1 MESVWLQA
9 TSSDQ
14 IDMTGSRHLEIIP
27 EDNRIEKKSRI
38 IEIKSNRSSWHYY
51 MVHTEV
57 RRGSAQ
63 APTITFWILPRI
75 SKFFHLHNALSYRI
89 PSRNR
94 HLYNHKN
101 RHLCWVDMMSQSKPR
116 FKMLHIL
123 KMLKNTQIWTWQQ
136 RGHSILKFVAFTV
149 NTNTKSNAH
158 TADIWLWLVCC
169 LPSFS
174 WMKQQPQDWNNY

>member
-1 MESVWLQA
+1 MIRVIRQLENSKKLNQLKILFLLIMEFVWLRA

-14 IDMTGSRHLEIIP
+14 IDMAGSHTLEIIP

-51 MVHTEV
+51 MVHKEV

-136 RGHSILKFVAFTV
+136 RGHSILV
-149 NTNTKSNAH
+149 
-158 TADIWLWLVCC
+158 DGRIYLL
-169 LPSFS
+169 
-174 WMKQQPQDWNNY
+174 QGIQ